1 MLKQLS
7 AREMV
12 VNSMEGTSESMKLSP
27 KVVREADLPVGEESS
42 TMPLVAMEVAHSM
55 MIIEVVVV
63 VAAEEVDTV
72 MIRSA
77 KEAEVEEEEEVTVM
91 MTIREAEAVMMVDI
105 AVVAADAIEYYF
117 RSGYGF
123 NIAIALSWTTHVALS
138 RLLCP
143 LRQQKWS

>member
-27 KVVREADLPVGEESS
+27 KVVREADLPVGEE
-42 TMPLVAMEVAHSM
+42 MPLVAMEVAHSM
-55 MIIEVVVV
+55 MIIEVV
-63 VAAEEVDTV
+63 AAVEEEVDTV

-91 MTIREAEAVMMVDI
+91 MTIREVEAVMMVDT

-117 RSGYGF
+117 RSG
-123 NIAIALSWTTHVALS
+123 V
-138 RLLCP
+138 
-143 LRQQKWS
+143 